1 MAQRTGTALP
11 LLVALLSLL
20 RVDSIYFHVSQG
32 AQRACPQPHGWRREA
47 SLRLPCAP
55 PRLFPPPRSLSPL
68 TCPAAGCF
76 IEEMPGQTLLLAT
89 YSNPDF
95 KPWGTPG
102 FAEVG
107 VFIDVL
113 DPAGQPAIPRRVADT
128 SGKVAFHSTA
138 GGEYKLCF
146 STNGTRWGTGG
157 AQKFVRAPPP
167 CAPLRQCPAAPFALV
182 AAHPL
187 PPPLPPPTP
196 NPRSAWT

>member
-1 MAQRTGTALP
+1 MARSTGTALP

-32 AQRACPQPHGWRREA
+32 AQRACPCPA
-47 SLRLPCAP
+47 LRSIGRNAAE
-55 PRLFPPPRSLSPL
+55 RLFASPL
-68 TCPAAGCF
+68 HMAPLTPAPFCCRAGCF

-146 STNGTRWGTGG
+146 STNGTRWGTSG
-157 AQKFVRAPPP
+157 AQKFVRAPPL
-167 CAPLRQCPAAPFALV
+167 CALLHRQG
-182 AAHPL
+182 
-187 PPPLPPPTP
+187 
-196 NPRSAWT
+196 